1 MTTEAFLLAFRYDKG
16 GLLEPW
22 RDVSKSEQP
31 RGDCQTFAW
40 SVLILETGG
49 KLQAVKALLTGRAM
63 IWRAKSPVN
72 GLTPRHAVLWLR
84 GKGWIDSTR
93 REWRDSPAPHR
104 RAWPVGTPVL
114 AILAALFLASPLRAG
129 DSAFWDK
136 TGCSLVLI
144 EGEAW
149 VAEIRCV
156 NFLTPMSPSDV
167 TAELQAGDLAVQLY
181 LSQTFG
187 KTPDRFTVIPPT
199 GYIASPPEIDVE
211 EDGAGVIR
219 LMPYVGF

>member
-1 MTTEAFLLAFRYDKG
+1 MIRYLA
-16 GLLEPW
+16 
-22 RDVSKSEQP
+22 
-31 RGDCQTFAW
+31 T
-40 SVLILETGG
+40 
-49 KLQAVKALLTGRAM
+49 
-63 IWRAKSPVN
+63 
-72 GLTPRHAVLWLR
+72 
-84 GKGWIDSTR
+84 
-93 REWRDSPAPHR
+93 
-104 RAWPVGTPVL
+104 
-114 AILAALFLASPLRAG
+114 AICIAIPSHAG

-136 TGCSLVLI
+136 TGCNLVLI

-149 VAEIRCV
+149 VAEIQCV

-187 KTPDRFTVIPPT
+187 KTPDRFSVIPPT

-219 LMPYVGF
+219 LMPWLGY